1 MSRLDIFSIRDED
14 KNPIVV
20 GLLGVLKERDVE
32 IQKLKEEIA
41 RLKNH
46 PQKPRLRPS
55 IISKKDKSIRNK
67 KKNRSGD
74 SSNKSTSKK
83 QIDIHRIIRLKPENI
98 PEGSKLIKSRPYV
111 VQNLIIKARN
121 TRYIREIWQTS
132 EGKYLRASLPDSVH
146 GHYGNR
152 LRAYILDLYYGAHTS
167 QNTIAE
173 QLSDIG
179 IYISTGQINRILT
192 EGHDRFHQEAENV
205 LETGLRHASYISVD
219 DTGLRHKGRNGY
231 STHIGNEFFAYFK
244 KLGVRAQGA
253 KVALIS

>member
-1 MSRLDIFSIRDED
+1 M
-14 KNPIVV
+14 
-20 GLLGVLKERDVE
+20 
-32 IQKLKEEIA
+32 
-41 RLKNH
+41 
-46 PQKPRLRPS
+46 
-55 IISKKDKSIRNK
+55 
-67 KKNRSGD
+67 
-74 SSNKSTSKK
+74 
-83 QIDIHRIIRLKPENI
+83 
-98 PEGSKLIKSRPYV
+98 
-111 VQNLIIKARN
+111 QNLIIKARN

-179 IYISTGQINRILT
+179 IHISTGQINRILT
-192 EGHDRFHQEAENV
+192 EDHDRFHQEAENV

-244 KLGVRAQGA
+244 KLGVKAQGA

>member
-14 KNPIVV
+14 KNPIAV
-20 GLLGVLKERDVE
+20 GLLGILKERDVE

-98 PEGSKLIKSRPYV
+98 PEGSKLIRSRTLWKQTKSLYFRF
-111 VQNLIIKARN
+111 
-121 TRYIREIWQTS
+121 
-132 EGKYLRASLPDSVH
+132 
-146 GHYGNR
+146 
-152 LRAYILDLYYGAHTS
+152 ILWS
-167 QNTIAE
+167 
-173 QLSDIG
+173 
-179 IYISTGQINRILT
+179 
-192 EGHDRFHQEAENV
+192 
-205 LETGLRHASYISVD
+205 SYKPKHHCG
-219 DTGLRHKGRNGY
+219 TA
-231 STHIGNEFFAYFK
+231 F
-244 KLGVRAQGA
+244 
-253 KVALIS
+253 